1 MPNLRRA
8 SKHSSDK
15 AQQRRGP
22 RTAAGKASSAR
33 NALRHGLSIPILAD
47 PATAA
52 AVEALARQVMAALG
66 RVIHPAKRVGP
77 ASKESKGSPRH
88 APIHAELGTL
98 ARAVA
103 EAQVDLLRIRRV
115 RHELIAAG
123 LTGESGSAQL
133 GARLA
138 AIERYERCALAR
150 RRRAIRALD
159 ATRGVSL
166 ARWFHDTSIFPERIR
181 AAIRVR

>member
-1 MPNLRRA
+1 MPSLRHA
-8 SKHSSDK
+8 STPSKQSSNK
-15 AQQRRGP
+15 APQRRGP
-22 RTAAGKASSAR
+22 RTVAGKASSAR
-33 NALRHGLSIPILAD
+33 NALRHGLSVPVLAD

-52 AVEALARQVMAALG
+52 AVEALACEVMAELG
-66 RVIHPAKRVGP
+66 RTIHSAKGIEP
-77 ASKESKGSPRH
+77 EGEGSDRLPPR
-88 APIHAELGTL
+88 ADLGTL

-123 LTGESGSAQL
+123 LTGENGPAHL

-159 ATRGVSL
+159 A
-166 ARWFHDTSIFPERIR
+166 ER
-181 AAIRVR
+181 RVRSHADEVP

>member
-52 AVEALARQVMAALG
+52 AVEALARQVMAELDRA
-66 RVIHPAKRVGP
+66 IDPARRIEP
-77 ASKESKGSPRH
+77 AGEGSDRLPRH
-88 APIHAELGTL
+88 TELCTL

-115 RHELIAAG
+115 RHELIAA
-123 LTGESGSAQL
+123 
-133 GARLA
+133 
-138 AIERYERCALAR
+138 R

-159 ATRGVSL
+159 A
-166 ARWFHDTSIFPERIR
+166 ER
-181 AAIRVR
+181 RVRSHADEVP

>member
-1 MPNLRRA
+1 MPSLRHA
-8 SKHSSDK
+8 STPSKQSSNK
-15 AQQRRGP
+15 APQRRGP

-33 NALRHGLSIPILAD
+33 NALRHGLSVPVLAD

-52 AVEALARQVMAALG
+52 AVEALARQVMAELD
-66 RVIHPAKRVGP
+66 RTIHSANGIEPAGEGSERLP
-77 ASKESKGSPRH
+77 A
-88 APIHAELGTL
+88 HAELGTL

-123 LTGESGSAQL
+123 LTGENGPAQL

-150 RRRAIRALD
+150 RRRAIRAGD
-159 ATRGVSL
+159 A
-166 ARWFHDTSIFPERIR
+166 ER
-181 AAIRVR
+181 RVRPHADEVP

>member
-1 MPNLRRA
+1 MAGLDRA
-8 SKHSSDK
+8 
-15 AQQRRGP
+15 
-22 RTAAGKASSAR
+22 
-33 NALRHGLSIPILAD
+33 
-47 PATAA
+47 
-52 AVEALARQVMAALG
+52 
-66 RVIHPAKRVGP
+66 IHPAKRVGP

-88 APIHAELGTL
+88 APMHAELGTL

-115 RHELIAAG
+115 RHQQIAAG

-150 RRRAIRALD
+150 RRRAIPALD
-159 ATRGVSL
+159 A
-166 ARWFHDTSIFPERIR
+166 ARK
-181 AAIRVR
+181 VRSGGKVP

>member
-1 MPNLRRA
+1 MPSLRHA
-8 SKHSSDK
+8 STPSKHSANK
-15 AQQRRGP
+15 APQRRGP

-33 NALRHGLSIPILAD
+33 NALRHGLSVPVLAD

-52 AVEALARQVMAALG
+52 AVEALACQVMAELG
-66 RVIHPAKRVGP
+66 RTIHSAKGIEPAG
-77 ASKESKGSPRH
+77 EGSDRLPPR
-88 APIHAELGTL
+88 ADLGTL

-123 LTGESGSAQL
+123 LTGENGPAQL

-150 RRRAIRALD
+150 RRRAIRAGD
-159 ATRGVSL
+159 A
-166 ARWFHDTSIFPERIR
+166 ER
-181 AAIRVR
+181 RVRPHADEVP

>member
-1 MPNLRRA
+1 MPNLRHA
-8 SKHSSDK
+8 SKPSSNE

-22 RTAAGKASSAR
+22 RTAAGKAASAR

-66 RVIHPAKRVGP
+66 RVIHPAKRIEP
-77 ASKESKGSPRH
+77 ASEESKGSPM
-88 APIHAELGTL
+88 HAELGTL

-115 RHELIAAG
+115 RHELIAAA

-159 ATRGVSL
+159 AAGGV
-166 ARWFHDTSIFPERIR
+166 RPGMK
-181 AAIRVR
+181 VP

>member
-1 MPNLRRA
+1 MPNLRHA
-8 SKHSSDK
+8 SEHSTNK
-15 AQQRRGP
+15 APQRRGP

-33 NALRHGLSIPILAD
+33 NALRHGLSVPVLAD

-52 AVEALARQVMAALG
+52 VVEALACRVMAELD
-66 RVIHPAKRVGP
+66 RTIHSAKGIEPAG
-77 ASKESKGSPRH
+77 EGSDRLSPH
-88 APIHAELGTL
+88 ADLGTL

-123 LTGESGSAQL
+123 LTGENGPARL

-159 ATRGVSL
+159 A
-166 ARWFHDTSIFPERIR
+166 ER
-181 AAIRVR
+181 RVRPAPGLTASVNVRYWR